1 MDSRETLATA
11 IDHVFEHLGVDAV
24 FSREGAFS
32 ISLTVLKSAADTEYE
47 FSDGTLVGNIA
58 KFEMRISDIE
68 DAGRPLPNDLIT
80 VDDVKYKIYAEPLRN
95 MERGTWD
102 VEGLLQK

>member
-1 MDSRETLATA
+1 MDSRESLGTA
-11 IDHVFEHLGVDAV
+11 IDHIFEHLGVDAV

-47 FSDGTLVGNIA
+47 FGDGTLVGNIA
-58 KFEMRISDIE
+58 KFELRIKDIE
-68 DAGRPLPNDLIT
+68 DVGRPLPNDFIT
-80 VDDVKYKIYAEPLRN
+80 LDDVKYKIYAEPLRN

-102 VEGLLQK
+102 VEGLMQS